1 MADKSQRVKY
11 VFADSRNRDTMIYPS
26 GNSYTLHLTNPVHS
40 VTQVD
45 LVAAR
50 VPNTMYNLTNGSN
63 VISYSNTV
71 TTSVVSV
78 LPGFYS
84 AFSLANALSAASG
97 YIFTCM
103 FLDTQGKFLFSSTD
117 SSFTI
122 QANTLDMQGLLGFSD
137 TSPYASFWYASDPV
151 FANDPAYLNQS
162 LFVCPNIPDLLQYEY
177 VFLDIDEL
185 RSTSILDG
193 RKLIQGTTDGQSIRS
208 TFGMVPM
215 DVPSGVIKFYKE
227 TSDYNQYIQYN
238 TPIPKIDRLTIRW
251 IDRNGIPL
259 DFQTFNH
266 NAFTLRIF
274 CEYQDPPP
282 PTPPLQ
288 DVQIQRIIDAM
299 AHVPPPPKPPDEKR
313 VLGRWV
319 LIILIIGFVAAYI
332 AYVRLLR
339 PFVERMNAAAAV
351 AAQPPPFKPKIS
363 LY

>member
-1 MADKSQRVKY
+1 
-11 VFADSRNRDTMIYPS
+11 
-26 GNSYTLHLTNPVHS
+26 
-40 VTQVD
+40 
-45 LVAAR
+45 
-50 VPNTMYNLTNGSN
+50 MYNLINGSN
-63 VISYSNTV
+63 VVSYSNTIAG
-71 TTSVVSV
+71 TTTVSI
-78 LPGFYS
+78 LPGYYS
-84 AFSLANALSAASG
+84 APSLACALSSASG
-97 YIFTCM
+97 FIFTCL
-103 FLDTQGKFLFSSTD
+103 FLDSQGKFLFTSID

-122 QANTLDMQGLLGFSD
+122 QANTLEIQGLLGFLD
-137 TSPYASFWYASDPV
+137 TSSHTSFWYASDPI
-151 FANDPAYLNQS
+151 FLNDPDYLNQS
-162 LFVCPNIPDLLQYEY
+162 LFVCPNIADLLRYEY
-177 VFLDIDEL
+177 VFLDIEEL

-193 RKLIQGTTDGQSIRS
+193 RKLIQGTTDGLSIRS

-215 DVPSGVIKFYKE
+215 DVASGSIKFYKE
-227 TSDYNQYIQYN
+227 TSDYNQYVQYN

-259 DFQTFNH
+259 NFQTFDH

-319 LIILIIGFVAAYI
+319 LVILIIAVVAAYI

-351 AAQPPPFKPKIS
+351 AAQPQPFKPKIS